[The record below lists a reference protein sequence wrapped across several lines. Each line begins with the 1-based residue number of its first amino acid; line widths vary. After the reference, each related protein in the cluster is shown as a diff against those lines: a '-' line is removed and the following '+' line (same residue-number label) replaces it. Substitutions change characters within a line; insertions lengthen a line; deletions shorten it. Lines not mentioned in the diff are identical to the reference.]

1 MFLVNILT
9 LIHLL
14 SSKHI
19 WGGRKRGRERERE
32 RERFIEVDEKYLGFA
47 MILYS
52 VAFVRF

>member
-1 MFLVNILT
+1 MDIIKEKSYVLVNILT

-32 RERFIEVDEKYLGFA
+32 RD
-47 MILYS
+47 S
-52 VAFVRF
+52 